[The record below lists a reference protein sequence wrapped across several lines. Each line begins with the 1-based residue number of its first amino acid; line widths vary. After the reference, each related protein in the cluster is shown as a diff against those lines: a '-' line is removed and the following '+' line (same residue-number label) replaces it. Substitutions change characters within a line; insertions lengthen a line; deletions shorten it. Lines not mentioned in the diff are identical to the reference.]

1 MITIITFIFFTLG
14 LIIGSFLNVVILRL
28 NTKKSFGGRSAC
40 MSCKNTLS
48 WFELIPLFSYVGL
61 LGRCKNCKTKI
72 SIQYPLVELAVGV
85 IFAALFLKFQDIF
98 FLSTYAFAATYAFY
112 TLAFSLLVV
121 ISAYDLKHKIIPDSL
136 SVTLGIVGFVGL
148 FFFDSSGIL
157 LPYFHTP
164 SMLQFLSGPL
174 IALPFALLWLVSSGR
189 WMGLGDAKLLVGL
202 GWIVGLSAGISG
214 IIIAFWIGAISG
226 LALIIFSKHYKL
238 RSEIPFAP
246 YLALG
251 LFLAFLLGLNLFPL
265 F

>member
-1 MITIITFIFFTLG
+1 MLTIITFIFFTLG

-72 SIQYPLVELAVGV
+72 SMQYPLVELTVGV
-85 IFAALFLKFQDIF
+85 IFAALFLKFQDVF
-98 FLSTYAFAATYAFY
+98 FLSTYAFAVTYAFY
-112 TLAFSLLVV
+112 TLAFSFLVV
-121 ISAYDLKHKIIPDSL
+121 IATYDLKHKIIPDSL
-136 SVTLGIVGFVGL
+136 SILLGIIGFVGL
-148 FFFDSSGIL
+148 FFFDSSVML
-157 LPYFHTP
+157 LPYFHIP

-202 GWIVGLSAGISG
+202 GWIVGLSVGLSG
-214 IIIAFWIGAISG
+214 VIVAFWIGALAGI
-226 LALIIFSKHYKL
+226 ALIIFSKHYKM

-251 LFLAFLLGLNLFPL
+251 MLLAFLFNLNF
-265 F
+265 FYIF